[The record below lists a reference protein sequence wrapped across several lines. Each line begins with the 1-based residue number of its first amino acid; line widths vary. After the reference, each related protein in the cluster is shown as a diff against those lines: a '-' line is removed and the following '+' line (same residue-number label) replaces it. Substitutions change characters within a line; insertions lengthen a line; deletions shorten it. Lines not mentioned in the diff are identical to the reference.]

1 MAILGLIRRI
11 MGASNDVGLCYN
23 AMVAQARQP
32 HFYAQLGVPD
42 TFDGR
47 FECIVLHLAILHAA
61 MAEPV
66 ERHAQRQALV
76 EHFVSDMDNQMREI
90 GVSDSGISKKMT
102 KTAEHLYGRFKSYQ
116 SSIATGDVTT
126 LAENLS
132 AFLSISM
139 PEHAERIAQ
148 YVLVA
153 AAQFESAN
161 KANAMSHFSQ
171 WPEMKEF

>member
-11 MGASNDVGLCYN
+11 MGAPNDVDACYN

-32 HFYAQLGVPD
+32 HFYSQLGVPD

-66 ERHAQRQALV
+66 ARHGQRQALV

-116 SSIATGDVTT
+116 SSIARSDAVT

-132 AFLSISM
+132 VFLSISL
-139 PEHAERIAQ
+139 PDHADRIAK
-148 YVLVA
+148 YVLA
-153 AAQFESAN
+153 ASARLESTN
-161 KANAMSHFSQ
+161 DANAMGHFSQ
-171 WPEMKEF
+171 WPEIKEY

>member
-90 GVSDSGISKKMT
+90 GVSDSGHQQKNDQD
-102 KTAEHLYGRFKSYQ
+102 GRTPLRAFQK
-116 SSIATGDVTT
+116 
-126 LAENLS
+126 LS
-132 AFLSISM
+132 VQHRDGGCNDAGGKPIGFFVDI
-139 PEHAERIAQ
+139 HARAC
-148 YVLVA
+148 
-153 AAQFESAN
+153 
-161 KANAMSHFSQ
+161 
-171 WPEMKEF
+171 

>member
-1 MAILGLIRRI
+1 
-11 MGASNDVGLCYN
+11 MGASNDVGACYN

-47 FECIVLHLAILHAA
+47 SGGIVLHLAILHAA

-90 GVSDSGISKKMT
+90 GVSDLGISKMT

-153 AAQFESAN
+153 AAQFESVN
-161 KANAMSHFSQ
+161 EANAMSHFSQ
-171 WPEMKEF
+171 WPEIKEF

>member
-116 SSIATGDVTT
+116 SSIATGDNDAGGKPIGFFVD
-126 LAENLS
+126 
-132 AFLSISM
+132 I
-139 PEHAERIAQ
+139 HARAC
-148 YVLVA
+148 
-153 AAQFESAN
+153 
-161 KANAMSHFSQ
+161 
-171 WPEMKEF
+171 